1 MAQGRLSV
9 TAHKRSSGQSVAA
22 AIAYR
27 AGVALLDARTGE
39 LHDYG
44 WRGARQQVVTSALV
58 GVGADHF
65 GSDLQAF
72 AAAVEKAET
81 RSNSRIGRDIVA
93 NVPTELPQEE
103 QIALLTRMGTAI
115 SERYNTPCSVSFHRA
130 DPRGD
135 DRNDHGHIWMGTRAI
150 RPDGTF
156 GPKIRVLDDVKTGPK
171 ELTALRNLYEGLTNR
186 ALERAGVEQRIDISK
201 RDDDAVDGPL
211 PQPRLGRA
219 ATADERRAAIAA
231 GINIKGMS
239 AAELVCAH
247 EPVTQAGR
255 DLREYVLSER
265 AIEQQ
270 IEKSRAETGGLYRA
284 YILDRPASIEPT
296 PIPARTR
303 RDFTAVPAARA
314 LDGIPPTP
322 IRSTPQPVGAAPVRA
337 LGPAAGTRPTPI
349 RSTPQP
355 VGAAPVRA
363 LGPAAGTKPTPI
375 RSTPQP
381 VGAAPV
387 RALGPAAGT
396 RPTPIRSTPQPVGAA
411 PVRALG
417 PAAGTRPTPIRST
430 PQPVGAAPVRAL
442 GPAAGTRPR
451 LIPWERQP
459 LGAVPVPVV
468 DAAAAIAPKPIESG
482 HHDLAAVRVPVLDPA
497 PAIEPT
503 QIEAIPQPHA
513 TSPVQ
518 TIAGAVASATQPA
531 PIPAG
536 RAAASASNVAA
547 IGESDP
553 TLEAEPISDSWRLD
567 YVPSRQAMADIL
579 VTDDYS
585 KGFGWAQLHDRVAD
599 TDPDHELPCSVLAC
613 AYHTDEEM
621 RATGERSPTE
631 PRFETDDNEQA
642 TVLGWI
648 RAQIQPVLNMIWR
661 QRAADE
667 ALEAE
672 RNDHKEQRR
681 ELVAGGYR
689 ESEGPGARPGGRG
702 TYTPKTE
709 IKR

>member
-1 MAQGRLSV
+1 
-9 TAHKRSSGQSVAA
+9 
-22 AIAYR
+22 
-27 AGVALLDARTGE
+27 
-39 LHDYG
+39 
-44 WRGARQQVVTSALV
+44 
-58 GVGADHF
+58 
-65 GSDLQAF
+65 
-72 AAAVEKAET
+72 
-81 RSNSRIGRDIVA
+81 
-93 NVPTELPQEE
+93 
-103 QIALLTRMGTAI
+103 
-115 SERYNTPCSVSFHRA
+115 
-130 DPRGD
+130 
-135 DRNDHGHIWMGTRAI
+135 MGTRAI

-363 LGPAAGTKPTPI
+363 LGPAAGT
-375 RSTPQP
+375 
-381 VGAAPV
+381 
-387 RALGPAAGT
+387 
-396 RPTPIRSTPQPVGAA
+396 
-411 PVRALG
+411 
-417 PAAGTRPTPIRST
+417 
-430 PQPVGAAPVRAL
+430 
-442 GPAAGTRPR
+442 RPR

-497 PAIEPT
+497 PAIKPT

-536 RAAASASNVAA
+536 RAAASTSNVAA